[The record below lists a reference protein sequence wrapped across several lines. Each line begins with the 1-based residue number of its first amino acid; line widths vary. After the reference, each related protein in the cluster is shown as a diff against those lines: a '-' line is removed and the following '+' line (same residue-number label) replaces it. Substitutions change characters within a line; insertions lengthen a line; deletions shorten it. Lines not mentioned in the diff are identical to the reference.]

1 MVQSASSLIKTRFV
15 FKNRKFLYPH
25 EAELIRIEVDP
36 QWAHSEL
43 IWWERLTENLLDSI

>member
-1 MVQSASSLIKTRFV
+1 MKSDLNSKKKAASSLIKTRFV

-36 QWAHSEL
+36 Q
-43 IWWERLTENLLDSI
+43 